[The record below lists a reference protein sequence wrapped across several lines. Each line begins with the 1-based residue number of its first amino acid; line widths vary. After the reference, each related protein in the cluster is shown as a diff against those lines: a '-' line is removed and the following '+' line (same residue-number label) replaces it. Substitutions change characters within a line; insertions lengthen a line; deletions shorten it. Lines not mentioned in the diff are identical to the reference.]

1 MPLEQVNIGAADNDP
16 NADTLRAAFEKVNAL
31 VGATNQ
37 AINDLAALV
46 VEVNGKAPAAHSHSW
61 GQITGKPST
70 FAPSAHGHAIGDVTG
85 LQGALDGKAPAAS
98 GWTLE
103 QLQDAVAA
111 MFQGGTHTNAA
122 VVYNDATGV
131 LSISASGPG
140 ATVGREEVEDFVGGL
155 VTNGTGISVVYDDAA
170 NRLSISLAGEV
181 YSTAE
186 KNKLAGIAAGATANA
201 TDAELRDRATHTGEQ
216 PIASIT
222 GLQAALDAKA
232 AAAGW
237 AGLTFDAGG
246 IPVLPPQAEK
256 PSPSPAGLLLYAR
269 RRAGM
274 DMLDFMRP
282 SGRDISVQAHLGLNR
297 IHLWSPQRAS
307 GVNTLGQSRSSVG
320 TASNPGLT
328 ATNLA
333 TSSRR
338 WRMTSAAT
346 ALASAGDYMQDTVCW
361 RGNKAGLGG
370 FSLISRLSLAILPT
384 IDGGGFWGMSSTT
397 SAPGAVAWNVVT
409 TAINHALGIG
419 FQVGTHTNWQII
431 HSSGTTAAK
440 TFVDTGI
447 PIADLTAVLTLY
459 VFSPQNG
466 DRIYFRVVNEEAGT
480 TFEYEA
486 TTDIPAKTQFL
497 AYRAIMT
504 NNSEALAVAYECFG
518 VYLETDY

>member
-61 GQITGKPST
+61 DQITGKPST

-122 VVYNDATGV
+122 VVYDDATGV

-155 VTNGTGISVVYDDAA
+155 VTNGTGINVVYDDAA

-216 PIASIT
+216 PISSVT
-222 GLQAALDAKA
+222 GLQSALAGKA

-246 IPVLPPQAEK
+246 RPVLTPQAAK

-269 RRAGM
+269 QRAGM
-274 DMLDFMRP
+274 LMPEVQRP
-282 SGRDISVQAHLGLNR
+282 NGRDITLQAHLGMNR
-297 IHLWSPQRAS
+297 IGMWNPVSGTSVSVLGMPRATTGTTS
-307 GVNTLGQSRSSVG
+307 TPSISS
-320 TASNPGLT
+320 AS
-328 ATNLA
+328 LA
-333 TSSRR
+333 TSCRR
-338 WRMTSAAT
+338 WRMSTAAT
-346 ALASAGDYMQDTVCW
+346 AGSGASDRVNTAVCW
-361 RGNKAGLGG
+361 RGNAPGLGG
-370 FSLISRLSLAILPT
+370 FLFVTRISLSAVTPDSGGAFGIHSSSGAFTTVDIRAIS
-384 IDGGGFWGMSSTT
+384 GGFC
-397 SAPGAVAWNVVT
+397 
-409 TAINHALGIG
+409 GIG
-419 FQVGTHTNWQII
+419 FKLGTDVNWQVVSTPNGGATTLFDCGPDFPVADLDAVLSLYIFAAQNDSAI
-431 HSSGTTAAK
+431 TVRLVNEVTGAVFEKVLEGASVLPQNNLMMAFKQHIDNGATAA
-440 TFVDTGI
+440 
-447 PIADLTAVLTLY
+447 
-459 VFSPQNG
+459 
-466 DRIYFRVVNEEAGT
+466 
-480 TFEYEA
+480 
-486 TTDIPAKTQFL
+486 
-497 AYRAIMT
+497 
-504 NNSEALAVAYECFG
+504 VASFDCYG
-518 VYLETDY
+518 VYLETDF